1 MAPSAGGAYP
11 HGVHALD
18 FLSPLFL
25 VFAAAAALGAV
36 VRWAVADARKRG
48 RPGWAV
54 ALLLVAAPIVGW
66 LFWLALRPTP
76 LDSWRRDPIGL
87 LESRQGHL
95 TFAGCL
101 ALAWYN
107 TGTIWTAQRVLY
119 PLKALVGQAD
129 YYAYDARFAELMQL
143 PIVTMFSL
151 LLLVTAVLLWSRPAE
166 VPEWAVWFG
175 AFLEG
180 MALASSMT
188 REVPLL
194 SRMGREGFSEA
205 LNSQVIAVNWVRTW
219 AITAHALL
227 LSWMAL
233 RVMAP
238 KPLIRVGRWGG

>member
-1 MAPSAGGAYP
+1 MAPPAGRAYP

-25 VFAAAAALGAV
+25 VLAAAAALGAV

-151 LLLVTAVLLWSRPAE
+151 LLLVTAVLLWTRPAE

-180 MALASSMT
+180 MALASTMT

-205 LNSQVIAVNWVRTW
+205 LNAQVIAVNWVRTW

>member
-1 MAPSAGGAYP
+1 MAPAAGRAYA
-11 HGVHALD
+11 HGVHAFD

-25 VFAAAAALGAV
+25 VLAAAAAVGAV

-76 LDSWRRDPIGL
+76 LDSWRREPIGL

-129 YYAYDARFAELMQL
+129 YYAYAARFAELMQL

-151 LLLVTAVLLWSRPAE
+151 LLLVTAVRLWTRPAE
-166 VPEWAVWFG
+166 
-175 AFLEG
+175 
-180 MALASSMT
+180 S
-188 REVPLL
+188 
-194 SRMGREGFSEA
+194 
-205 LNSQVIAVNWVRTW
+205 
-219 AITAHALL
+219 
-227 LSWMAL
+227 
-233 RVMAP
+233 
-238 KPLIRVGRWGG
+238 PLITLRHRTGQLLRTRYCFRGWRSA